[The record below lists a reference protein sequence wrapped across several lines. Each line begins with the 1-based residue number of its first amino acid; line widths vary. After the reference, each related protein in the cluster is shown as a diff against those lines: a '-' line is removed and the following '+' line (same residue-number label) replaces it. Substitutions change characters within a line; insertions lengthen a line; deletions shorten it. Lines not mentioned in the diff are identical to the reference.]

1 MSNHAVKCSS
11 YCFHVS
17 FKTLLSTCWLYSSKT
32 NGSRSRVKVLCFSS
46 WGGFSPSTGI
56 AFVANTV
63 DVASFDEVVVCDA
76 SFLVEVVAE
85 ALKLDISEAAYDDYM
100 TMACNATSPISRIFR
115 LLSCAANVL
124 LHSFLNLDSFSFN
137 QMHSQILVVKIVLY
151 EKAKA
156 VTISSFLFQMNFME
170 LRQS

>member
-1 MSNHAVKCSS
+1 MYSS
-11 YCFHVS
+11 YCFHAS
-17 FKTLLSTCWLYSSKT
+17 FKTLLSTCWLYYSKT

-100 TMACNATSPISRIFR
+100 TMACNATSPFP
-115 LLSCAANVL
+115 A
-124 LHSFLNLDSFSFN
+124 FLDSYHVRWRSTKFIFQSWF
-137 QMHSQILVVKIVLY
+137 
-151 EKAKA
+151 
-156 VTISSFLFQMNFME
+156 FLI
-170 LRQS
+170 QSTNAFADFGSKNCFVWKSKSMQ

>member
-1 MSNHAVKCSS
+1 MSIHAVMYSS

-17 FKTLLSTCWLYSSKT
+17 FKTLLSTCWLYYSKT

-100 TMACNATSPISRIFR
+100 TMACNAASPFP
-115 LLSCAANVL
+115 A
-124 LHSFLNLDSFSFN
+124 FLDSYRVRRRSTTFIFQSWF
-137 QMHSQILVVKIVLY
+137 
-151 EKAKA
+151 
-156 VTISSFLFQMNFME
+156 FLI
-170 LRQS
+170 QSTNAFADFGSKNCFVWKSKSMQ

>member
-1 MSNHAVKCSS
+1 MSIHAVKCSS
-11 YCFHVS
+11 YCFHIS
-17 FKTLLSTCWLYSSKT
+17 FKTLLSTCWLYYSKT

-100 TMACNATSPISRIFR
+100 TMACNAASPFP
-115 LLSCAANVL
+115 A
-124 LHSFLNLDSFSFN
+124 FLDSYRVRRRSTTFIFQSWF
-137 QMHSQILVVKIVLY
+137 
-151 EKAKA
+151 
-156 VTISSFLFQMNFME
+156 FLI
-170 LRQS
+170 QSTNAFADFGSKNCFVWKSKSMQ